1 MGKKEVKKKSLII
14 KTESKVGR
22 SPKQKRKVA
31 ETKRR
36 KKSKNRKKTEANTG
50 KKNKATTAYLPRR
63 RHNNCLV
70 SLSTTAPPPSAG
82 RKLSEIE
89 KERSKDK
96 EKEEEQK
103 QKKIEA
109 TTGKNRATTAYL
121 PRRRHN
127 NRLESLSTT
136 AAPPLAGRKP
146 SETVKDHSR
155 DKKKE
160 EEQKQ
165 RKTVPQFTSGLR
177 QPNFAAAQ
185 GSLLFPFS
193 FSFFCFIC
201 PTPLF
206 TLHVN
211 SGVRLHCSRSKP
223 TFFTGSSPVK
233 KIEKII
239 VKNTFQKH
247 CFLIF
252 FLVWRRRL

>member
-1 MGKKEVKKKSLII
+1 
-14 KTESKVGR
+14 
-22 SPKQKRKVA
+22 
-31 ETKRR
+31 
-36 KKSKNRKKTEANTG
+36 
-50 KKNKATTAYLPRR
+50 
-63 RHNNCLV
+63 V

-146 SETVKDHSR
+146 FETVKDRSR
-155 DKKKE
+155 DRKKE

-193 FSFFCFIC
+193 FFCFIC
-201 PTPLF
+201 PAPLF

-233 KIEKII
+233 K
-239 VKNTFQKH
+239 N
-247 CFLIF
+247 
-252 FLVWRRRL
+252 